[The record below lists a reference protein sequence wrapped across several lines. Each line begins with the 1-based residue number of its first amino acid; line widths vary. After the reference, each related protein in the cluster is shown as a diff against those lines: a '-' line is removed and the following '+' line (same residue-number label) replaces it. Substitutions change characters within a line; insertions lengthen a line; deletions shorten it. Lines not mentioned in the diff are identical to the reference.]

1 MLKLLMPKQKENF
14 YVIIPCNSSSTDI
27 RRKAYGMRMRLSIL
41 GEDLHS
47 KVVILDYG
55 VDENEKQELL
65 EICKECNGI
74 YYVKNDYLK
83 DYFDGRV

>member
-1 MLKLLMPKQKENF
+1 
-14 YVIIPCNSSSTDI
+14 
-27 RRKAYGMRMRLSIL
+27 MRMRLSIL
-41 GEDLHS
+41 GEDVHS

-55 VDENEKQELL
+55 VDECEKQELL
-65 EICKECNGI
+65 EICKEYNGI